1 MLASNEDGVWSDS
14 GADLEV
20 TLSRS
25 LFETAWFRILCAAA
39 ALLLL
44 WIGHR
49 LRVRRLAARES
60 LRSALFE
67 ARLSALQAQ
76 LQPHFLFNALNSL
89 LPLVGSE
96 PGRAR
101 RMIVRLG
108 DLLRASLLAETT
120 QLVTL
125 ERDLTLLDEYL
136 DIERMRFRDRIRIDI
151 EADEE
156 ARSAQV
162 PSFLLQPLVEN
173 AIKHGADP
181 RTGRVRIE
189 VEARAAEGSLFLSI
203 RDDGPGIRETGA
215 GERGIGLTNIRRRL
229 EMLYPGRHLFRL
241 ANRELR
247 RLRSLHPHPPL
258 LRPGRRETSPLR
270 RKISRI
276 GLIG

>member
-1 MLASNEDGVWSDS
+1 MDAVGVQIQPGRGRRSGRLPVCVERLELLLVWS
-14 GADLEV
+14 
-20 TLSRS
+20 
-25 LFETAWFRILCAAA
+25 
-39 ALLLL
+39 
-44 WIGHR
+44 GHR
-49 LRVRRLAARES
+49 LRLRRLAAREA

-67 ARLSALQAQ
+67 AKLSALQAQ

-96 PGRAR
+96 PERAR

-125 ERDLTLLDEYL
+125 ERELALLDEYL
-136 DIERMRFRDRIRIDI
+136 DIERMRFRDCIQIDI
-151 EADEE
+151 EADAA

-181 RTGRVRIE
+181 QTGRVRIRI
-189 VEARAAEGSLFLSI
+189 EARTGEDSLSLTI
-203 RDDGPGIRETGA
+203 RDDGPGIRGPGA

-229 EMLYPGRHLFRL
+229 DMLYPGRHRDSWCW
-241 ANRELR
+241 
-247 RLRSLHPHPPL
+247 RLRFA
-258 LRPGRRETSPLR
+258 
-270 RKISRI
+270 
-276 GLIG
+276 